1 MLTIIRFNDVRCFP
15 LVFLCVSAARK
26 ENFHF
31 ILFFS
36 MTPPQKLLAASQVD
50 DISLHQF
57 STQQLG
63 KSTMGKH
70 IGAHDIKEY
79 YDVMEN

>member
-1 MLTIIRFNDVRCFP
+1 
-15 LVFLCVSAARK
+15 
-26 ENFHF
+26 
-31 ILFFS
+31 

-63 KSTMGKH
+63 KSTMRKH
-70 IGAHDIKEY
+70 IGAHDIKEH
-79 YDVMEN
+79 YDVIEN